1 MKFKNGE
8 TNMTRQQE
16 REETFLMLCE
26 YGFDTDRF
34 ASEIYETAQ
43 KARQVEDSTYISSVL
58 EGVIANR
65 MEIDELISA
74 NSSGWKISR
83 LSVVTAAIL
92 RLATYEML
100 YCADIPVNVSMNE
113 AIELAKKFDDEK
125 ARGFVNGVLNAIAK
139 KVKAERGEDA

>member
-1 MKFKNGE
+1 M
-8 TNMTRQQE
+8 
-16 REETFLMLCE
+16 
-26 YGFDTDRF
+26 
-34 ASEIYETAQ
+34 
-43 KARQVEDSTYISSVL
+43 
-58 EGVIANR
+58 
-65 MEIDELISA
+65 ISA

-83 LSVVTAAIL
+83 LSVVTASIL

>member
-1 MKFKNGE
+1 
-8 TNMTRQQE
+8 MTRQQE

-34 ASEIYETAQ
+34 ASEIYETART
-43 KARQVEDSTYISSVL
+43 AREVEDSAYISSVL

-74 NSSGWKISR
+74 NASGWKISR

-92 RLATYEML
+92 RLATFEML
-100 YCADIPVNVSMNE
+100 YCTDIPVNVSMNE
-113 AIELAKKFDDEK
+113 AIELAKKFDDEM